1 MDAQS
6 LCAPS
11 RDPTDIQMSEHY
23 IMGLSREIVIFCSAL
38 KYETFIVFTL
48 LWIIFAVC
56 IKTTHAGEIGF
67 LLPVARVNPLNIW
80 TDSDELNVRYCPP
93 VIFAMYWI

>member
-11 RDPTDIQMSEHY
+11 CDPTDIQMSEHY

-48 LWIIFAVC
+48 L
-56 IKTTHAGEIGF
+56 
-67 LLPVARVNPLNIW
+67 
-80 TDSDELNVRYCPP
+80 
-93 VIFAMYWI
+93 